1 MNDITF
7 KYYVEGKIQYNEI
20 LKRRFKNEYSEK
32 VEQAVQADVKTDK
45 QINITFEDAKP
56 EDYER

>member
-45 QINITFEDAKP
+45 QINIMFEDAKP